1 MKKSFT
7 QFVDLL
13 GNYSYG
19 VAYDFLAEEGYDNT
33 DVSKVMSSFKYSIN
47 FDFKQAEKVLQN
59 TSAGFK
65 HTELYKSIRNN
76 LDNLIAG
83 KPEAIFSEL
92 IFSMTTQTS
101 RDEYIDFMGRVY
113 RYREALLKYLFLM
126 TQGKKNVN
134 MYSDEMSKRYQ
145 IKILNEKYNVH
156 THNLG
161 AALSKYFKQ
170 YHEKDHAVKRIM
182 EILDSKKMIDLMNL
196 RNASIIGHGFVG
208 ISLNDIETK
217 YGDIDDLLYEFKMC
231 AGFLGL
237 DLDYDKYDKWNN
249 QLIVEAK
256 KIDCFITEEHCQ

>member
-1 MKKSFT
+1 MKNSFN

-19 VAYDFLAEEGYDNT
+19 VAYDLLNEYGYQDL
-33 DVSKVMSSFKYSIN
+33 DISKVIRSFKFSIN
-47 FDFKQAEKVLQN
+47 FDFDYAEKILQN
-59 TSAGFK
+59 TSAKFK
-65 HTELYKSIRNN
+65 HTELYSNIRKNY
-76 LDNLIAG
+76 DDLIAG

-101 RDEYIDFMGRVY
+101 RDEYIDFIGRVY

-134 MYSDEMSKRYQ
+134 MFSDEMSKRYQ

-161 AALSKYFKQ
+161 AALTKYFKQ
-170 YHEKDHAVKRIM
+170 HHADEHEVKRLM
-182 EILDSKKMIDLMNL
+182 EILDSKKMLDLMNL

-208 ISLNDIETK
+208 ISQQDIEK
-217 YGDIDDLLYEFKMC
+217 CYGDIDDLLYEFKMC

-237 DLDYDKYDKWNN
+237 DLDYQKYDKWNN
-249 QLIVEAK
+249 AVIVEAK
-256 KIDCFITEEHCQ
+256 NIDKFLEK